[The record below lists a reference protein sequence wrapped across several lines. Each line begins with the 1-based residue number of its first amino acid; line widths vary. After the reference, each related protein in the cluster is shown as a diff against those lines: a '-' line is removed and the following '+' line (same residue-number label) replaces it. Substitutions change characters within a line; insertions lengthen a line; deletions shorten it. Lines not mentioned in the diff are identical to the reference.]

1 MLINASYRK
10 LFKLPGAIGFCA
22 AAFVGR
28 IPAGMIGLAIILPL
42 SALTGSYM
50 IAGVVAAFTMLGM
63 AFCAPMS
70 GRLID
75 RYGQYRILLIFA
87 SLNFLATA
95 ALIAAIHY
103 HAPLILLCLIGMIAG
118 ASRLSTGT
126 MSRVRWA
133 HILSMQEPEQQK
145 TMLQAAYAFEG
156 IVDEIVFIS
165 APIIAVLLCTAI
177 HPLAGL
183 ICCLITF
190 VVGAI
195 ALAVQRRTQPPVAAV
210 HERQLSVFRL
220 PALRVIFAAILCIGM
235 SAGAVEVIVVA
246 RADVAHSRHL
256 AGLLIATLALSSM
269 LSGFWYG
276 ARTFKLGAHKL
287 WLRCLALLVISLVP
301 FVFSAN
307 LWVLFFVMFIA
318 GLSIAP
324 ASIAGQVLTERIVP
338 FKQLTEGMNITV
350 TAMILGMA
358 IGGWLAGV
366 LIDHLGVSQAGVLPA
381 LATLVALIIAIAGM
395 SSLEHCDKP

>member
-1 MLINASYRK
+1 MLMNASYQK
-10 LFKLPGAIGFCA
+10 LFKLPGALGFCA

-50 IAGVVAAFTMLGM
+50 KAGMVAAFTMLGM

-75 RYGQYRILLIFA
+75 RHGQYRILMIFA
-87 SLNFLATA
+87 ALNFLATGM
-95 ALIAAIHY
+95 LIAAIQY
-103 HAPLILLCLIGMIAG
+103 DAPLVVLCVIGMIAG

-133 HILSMQEPEQQK
+133 HVISQQDPQQQK

-165 APIIAVLLCTAI
+165 APIIAVMLCTAI

-183 ICCLITF
+183 FCCLITF
-190 VVGAI
+190 VIGAVT
-195 ALAVQRRTQPPVAAV
+195 LAIQRRTQPPAASRR
-210 HERQLSVFRL
+210 EKQQTVFKL
-220 PALRVIFAAILCIGM
+220 MGLRVIFSAILCIGI

-246 RADVAHSRHL
+246 RADVAQSRHL

-276 ARTFKLGAHKL
+276 ARTFKLPAHKL
-287 WLRCLALLVISLVP
+287 WIRCLVLLVVSLVP
-301 FVFSAN
+301 FIFSDN
-307 LWVLFFVMFIA
+307 LLVLFFAMFIA

-324 ASIAGQVLTERIVP
+324 ASISGQVLTERIVP
-338 FKQLTEGMNITV
+338 FKQLTEGMNVTV

-358 IGGWLAGV
+358 IGGWFAGV
-366 LIDHLGVSQAGVLPA
+366 LVDKIGIAAGLLPA
-381 LATLVALIIAIAGM
+381 MATLVALIIATVGM
-395 SSLEHCDKP
+395 RSLEHSDKP